1 MSGASE
7 NRAHLPKIA
16 AGNTTYVTLA
26 QSVISIVGM
35 DTHASVIRTVVGDF
49 PLVMAMPVR
58 AELDDGKSNQSPVH
72 CICKEIH

>member
-7 NRAHLPKIA
+7 NRAHLLKIA
-16 AGNTTYVTLA
+16 AGSTTYMTLA
-26 QSVISIVGM
+26 QRVVSIVGM
-35 DTHASVIRTVVGDF
+35 DTHASVILTAVGDF

-58 AELDDGKSNQSPVH
+58 AELDDGKSNQSPIN